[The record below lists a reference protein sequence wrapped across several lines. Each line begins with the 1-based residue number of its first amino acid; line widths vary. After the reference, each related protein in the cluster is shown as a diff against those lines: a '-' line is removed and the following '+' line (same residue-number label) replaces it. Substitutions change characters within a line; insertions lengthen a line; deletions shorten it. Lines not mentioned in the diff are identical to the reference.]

1 MSDDKNPWGGGNK
14 SPWNSDGDDKVVY
27 KKSFTKNSNDNF
39 KPFNGDIKPKWI
51 VLVVVLVW
59 LASGFYQVQ
68 PDEEGVVLRFGEY
81 SHSTSAGLHYHLPS
95 PIERVFTPNV
105 TQERSVHI
113 GGEDNSMN
121 RTVGGYKDS
130 YMLTGDENIVD
141 INFAVIWNVKSA
153 KDYLF
158 SMRNPDGTVSVAAQS
173 AMREV
178 VGQSDI
184 QNILTGD
191 RDRVEDETKL
201 ALQSMLDEFNS
212 GINVIRVK
220 LQKADPPKE
229 VVDAFNEVQRAKTD
243 KERFKNEA
251 EAYRND
257 IIPVA
262 KGEAEKIIQNA
273 EAYKAEII
281 NQAKG
286 EADRYAAIYKAY
298 QQAKKVTIKRMYLDA
313 MEEVIGNSNKVIIDP
328 SKSGANVLPYLP
340 LDRLKK

>member
-1 MSDDKNPWGGGNK
+1 MSDDKNPWGGGN
-14 SPWNSDGDDKVVY
+14 SDPWNSSSDGKVVY
-27 KKSFTKNSNDNF
+27 KKTFKKGGNDNF
-39 KPFNGDIKPKWI
+39 KPFNSDIKPKWVI
-51 VLVVVLVW
+51 IALLAIW

-68 PDEEGVVLRFGEY
+68 PAQEGVVLRFGEY
-81 SHSTSAGLHYHLPS
+81 AYSTSAGLHYHLPF
-95 PIERVFTPNV
+95 PIEKVYTPNV
-105 TQERSVHI
+105 TRERSVHV

-121 RTVGGYKDS
+121 RNAAGYKES

-141 INFAVIWNVKSA
+141 INFAVIWNIKSA

-184 QNILTGD
+184 QDILTGD
-191 RDRVEDETKL
+191 RDRVEEETKN
-201 ALQSMLDEFNS
+201 ALQNVLDEFHS

-262 KGEAEKIIQNA
+262 RGEAEKIIQNA
-273 EAYKAEII
+273 EAYKAEVI
-281 NQAKG
+281 NKAKG
-286 EADRYAAIYKAY
+286 EANRYDAIYKAY
-298 QQAKKVTIKRMYLDA
+298 KQAKTVTVKRMYLDA
-313 MEEVIGNSNKVIIDP
+313 MEEVVKNSNKVIIDP

-340 LDRLKK
+340 LNSVK